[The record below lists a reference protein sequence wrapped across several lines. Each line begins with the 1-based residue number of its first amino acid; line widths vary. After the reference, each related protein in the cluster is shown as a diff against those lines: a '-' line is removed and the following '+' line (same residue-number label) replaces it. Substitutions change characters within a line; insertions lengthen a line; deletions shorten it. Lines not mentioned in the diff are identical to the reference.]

1 MTVHLP
7 RPYVLAVALIALVG
21 VGVGV
26 STSVARAQDTR
37 PKQVV
42 CVQVPQQP
50 GRLDETYLANFMS
63 EQIAAGRSRFETV
76 TGLST
81 VLCAW

>member
-7 RPYVLAVALIALVG
+7 RPYLLALAVAALAG
-21 VGVGV
+21 VGVGW
-26 STSVARAQDTR
+26 STSVARAEDR

-50 GRLDETYLANFMS
+50 GRLDETFLANFMG